1 MIKMSTRLKIENGLQ
16 TGDVDLFSLVQ
27 KGNKEA
33 FTIIYNRYHKQ
44 LYVLAYTYLKD
55 RDMAEDA
62 IQHVFAKLWEF
73 RQDTVIKVSLR
84 NFLYTI
90 TKNYILN
97 LIRNENSIIQNNY
110 KIAQTADLYEDNLVH
125 KIEEKELMTLLGQA
139 LDKLPEQ
146 KRQVCLLKINEKLS
160 NQEIA
165 ERMQISI
172 NTVKTHYAQAI
183 KLLRIELRKLIII
196 IINFIILS

>member
-1 MIKMSTRLKIENGLQ
+1 MFAGLHISINQ
-16 TGDVDLFSLVQ
+16 HTQDADLFSLIQ

-33 FTIIYNRYHKQ
+33 FTIVYNRYHKQ

-55 RDMAEDA
+55 KDMAEDS
-62 IQHVFAKLWEF
+62 IQHVFTRLWEF
-73 RQDTVIKVSLR
+73 REDIAIKVSLK

-97 LIRNENSIIQNNY
+97 LIRNENTIVRKNY
-110 KIAQTADLYEDNLVH
+110 ELAQTAEIYEDNLLSI
-125 KIEEKELMTLLGQA
+125 IEQKELMSVFRQA
-139 LDKLPEQ
+139 LAMLPEQ
-146 KRQVCLLKINEKLS
+146 KRQVCLLKMDEKLS

-165 ERMQISI
+165 DKMQISI

-183 KLLRIELRKLIII
+183 KILRAQLRKMLISLIL
-196 IINFIILS
+196 IILS

>member
-1 MIKMSTRLKIENGLQ
+1 MFARPQVDINQQ
-16 TGDVDLFSLVQ
+16 TGDPDLFSLMQ

-33 FTIIYNRYHKQ
+33 FTVIYNKYHKQ

-62 IQHVFAKLWEF
+62 IQHIFTKLWEF
-73 RQDTVIKVSLR
+73 REDVSIKVSLK

-97 LIRNENSIIQNNY
+97 QIRNENTIIKKNY
-110 KIAQTADLYEDNLVH
+110 ELAQTAEIYQDDLLNT
-125 KIEEKELMTLLGQA
+125 IEQKELMTIFRQA
-139 LDKLPEQ
+139 LAALPEQ
-146 KRQVCLLKINEKLS
+146 KRQVCLLKMDEKMS

-165 ERMQISI
+165 DKMQISI

-183 KLLRIELRKLIII
+183 KILRAQMGKMLISLIII
-196 IINFIILS
+196 ILF

>member
-1 MIKMSTRLKIENGLQ
+1 MFAGLHIKINQQ
-16 TGDVDLFSLVQ
+16 TVDADLFPLIQ
-27 KGNKEA
+27 KGNKDA

-62 IQHVFAKLWEF
+62 IQHVFTKLWEF
-73 RQDTVIKVSLR
+73 REDIAIKVSLK

-97 LIRNENSIIQNNY
+97 QIRNENTIIRKNYELAQNAE
-110 KIAQTADLYEDNLVH
+110 IYEDNLLST
-125 KIEEKELMTLLGQA
+125 IEQKELMSLLKQA
-139 LDKLPEQ
+139 LDMLPEQ
-146 KRQVCLLKINEKLS
+146 KRQVCLLKMDEKLS

-165 ERMQISI
+165 EKMQISI

-183 KLLRIELRKLIII
+183 KILRTNLGKMLISLIL
-196 IINFIILS
+196 IILS